1 MRRRSARAVLGA
13 IDPEETF
20 TASENLSRGNSVAS
34 GLKRHEPAGKSGC
47 IGREMPQRRLTD
59 FTELVRRRQY

>member
-1 MRRRSARAVLGA
+1 MPSYKAFLHGQ
-13 IDPEETF
+13 DPEETF

-59 FTELVRRRQY
+59 FTELVQRRQY